1 MGPWGKLWGQRG
13 GEKTGVRLVNSLF
26 PVKES
31 VIGKRE
37 FTSLTPIL
45 PPPDFPPK
53 SAPGFLECFMAEMV
67 VNAKTRDERGKNAA
81 RRLRREGMIPGLVYG
96 GKGDNVAVAVDP
108 KALQKVLRSEAG
120 RNAILK
126 LDIAGKSANAI
137 LKSWQVDPIKET
149 FLHAD
154 FYRIAMDVAIRV
166 TVPVAVKG
174 EARGVK
180 VDGGILELIMRDVEV
195 ECLPGDI
202 PEHIDIDVSDLGLN
216 GALRVSDLPVP
227 AKVKILEAPD
237 QVVVH
242 VVSVKEE
249 VVATPGVAVAAEG
262 EVAAAPAEP
271 EVLKKGK
278 KEEE

>member
-1 MGPWGKLWGQRG
+1 
-13 GEKTGVRLVNSLF
+13 
-26 PVKES
+26 
-31 VIGKRE
+31 
-37 FTSLTPIL
+37 
-45 PPPDFPPK
+45 
-53 SAPGFLECFMAEMV
+53 MAEEIV
-67 VNAKTRDERGKNAA
+67 LNAKDRSERGKNAA
-81 RRLRREGMIPGLVYG
+81 RRLRREGMVPAVIYG
-96 GKGDNVAVAVDP
+96 GEGDNVAVAVDP

-180 VDGGILELIMRDVEV
+180 VDAGILELVIREIEV

-202 PEHIDIDVSDLGLN
+202 PERIDVDVSDLGIN
-216 GALRVSDLPVP
+216 QSLRVSDIPAP
-227 AKVKILEAPD
+227 AKVKVLQAAD

-242 VVSVKEE
+242 VV
-249 VVATPGVAVAAEG
+249 
-262 EVAAAPAEP
+262 
-271 EVLKKGK
+271 
-278 KEEE
+278 